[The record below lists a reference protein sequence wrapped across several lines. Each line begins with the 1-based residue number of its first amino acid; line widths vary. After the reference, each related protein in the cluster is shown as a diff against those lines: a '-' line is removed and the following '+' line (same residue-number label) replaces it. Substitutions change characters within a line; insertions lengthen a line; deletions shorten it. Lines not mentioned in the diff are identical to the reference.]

1 MGNVIEKLRANTRE
15 SAFNKQGYRVSFE
28 VGAFHRALR
37 FYSESVTGGVP
48 DCDLI
53 KAMTPEFQRSN
64 DKWSKERKIKFV
76 ENILSGYPSDIILFT
91 VVNDLMDDCGIMD
104 GQQRLTA
111 IQDWFDGKFAVYGDI
126 YYSQMSHMRRAPF
139 VDCRLSL
146 VVHNFTTINEAV
158 QFYIDINEG
167 ITHSS
172 DDIDRARGYLKSI
185 N

>member
-1 MGNVIEKLRANTRE
+1 MDGIIEKLRSKTRL
-15 SAFNKQGYRVSFE
+15 SAFNRQGYRVSFE
-28 VGAFHRALR
+28 VGGFHRALR

-53 KAMTPEFQRSN
+53 KAMTPELQRSN

-91 VVNDLMDDCGIMD
+91 VDNDLMDDCGIMD

-111 IQDWFDGKFAVYGDI
+111 IQDWFDGRLAVYGDI
-126 YYSQMSHMRRAPF
+126 YYSEMPHMRRAPF
-139 VDCRLSL
+139 IDCRLSL
-146 VVHNFTTINEAV
+146 VVHNFSSLNDAV

-172 DDIDRARGYLKSI
+172 DDIDRAKKYLL
-185 N
+185 NL